1 MQNIFKAGITVF
13 LSMLFAMPP
22 LYAKSPKDYFDSG
35 YSHHLSG
42 RYESAEKYY
51 TKAIRKNPSY
61 TQAYLMRGAV
71 YHSRREYQLALND
84 YTKSIETGADHFK
97 AVAYYNR
104 GLVLF
109 DTGNYK
115 AAIKDFSNALSY
127 SPKMANAYLH
137 RGIAKGRAGNS
148 AGQLRDFTTAARL
161 GDFELKKLLQQH
173 APHLLK

>member
-1 MQNIFKAGITVF
+1 MF
-13 LSMLFAMPP
+13 FAMPL

-35 YSHHLSG
+35 YSNHLSG

-51 TKAIRKNPSY
+51 TKAIKKNPSY

-71 YHSRREYQLALND
+71 HHSLKEYQSALND
-84 YTKSIETGADHFK
+84 YTRTIETGADHFK

-109 DTGNYK
+109 DTGNYR
-115 AAIKDFSNALSY
+115 AAIRDFSDALSY

-137 RGIAKGRAGNS
+137 RGIAKGRTGNS
-148 AGQLRDFTTAARL
+148 KGQLSDFTSAARL